1 MGGIDMNKAI
11 KMILPVLFV
20 FFLPLAS
27 TAGDFDGSK
36 PLLCAIIEEFDCTP
50 GDECLS
56 GTAESINIPQFLKI
70 DFKEKVISGK
80 REDGKVRSTTV
91 RKTERVDGKMIL
103 QGIQNGKAWSMVLT
117 EATGKMTIT
126 AADDQVGFVVFGA
139 CTTP

>member
-1 MGGIDMNKAI
+1 MSKTKKAI
-11 KMILPVLFV
+11 LLTLFI
-20 FFLPLAS
+20 FFMPLTS

-36 PLLCAIIEEFDCTP
+36 PLICAVMEDFDCIP

-56 GTAESINIPQFLKI
+56 GTAESMNIPQFLKI
-70 DFKEKVISGK
+70 DFKEKVITGK
-80 REDGKVRSTTV
+80 GGDGKVRSTTV
-91 RKTERVDGKMIL
+91 KNMERVDGKMIL
-103 QGIQNGKAWSMVLT
+103 QGIQNGKAWSMVIT